1 MSNQVSQSRRVDFL
15 HTQVFRRF
23 IVYVLR
29 ARLLQMLATVIDTL
43 RYANSLKDAG
53 VDASQAEAMARAI
66 NAELTLG
73 LATKA
78 DLDHAAAQQKS
89 DLDRAVAQQK
99 GDLDRAVAQQ
109 KGDLD
114 RAVAELKGEIDRL
127 DGKIEVQGRYTFLV
141 LALIAALGLYNAAAP
156 HLSQTKPDLPG
167 AASSGVSLATPNAPT
182 PATNPPP

>member
-1 MSNQVSQSRRVDFL
+1 MP
-15 HTQVFRRF
+15 
-23 IVYVLR
+23 
-29 ARLLQMLATVIDTL
+29 ATVIDTL

-99 GDLDRAVAQQ
+99 GDLDRAVAQQKGNLDRAVAQQKGDLDQAVAQQKGDLDQAVAKQ

>member
-1 MSNQVSQSRRVDFL
+1 MP
-15 HTQVFRRF
+15 
-23 IVYVLR
+23 
-29 ARLLQMLATVIDTL
+29 ATLIDTL
-43 RYANSLKDAG
+43 RYANTLKDAG

-66 NAELTLG
+66 NDELTLG

-89 DLDRAVAQQK
+89 DLDRAVAIQKGDLERAVAEHKGDLERAVAQQK
-99 GDLDRAVAQQ
+99 GDLERAVAQQ

-156 HLSQTKPDLPG
+156 HLSQRNQSASPG
-167 AASSGVSLATPNAPT
+167 AASSRVSVATPNAST

>member
-1 MSNQVSQSRRVDFL
+1 MP
-15 HTQVFRRF
+15 
-23 IVYVLR
+23 
-29 ARLLQMLATVIDTL
+29 ATVIDTL

-78 DLDHAAAQQKS
+78 DLDHAAAQQKG

-99 GDLDRAVAQQ
+99 GDLDRAVAQQKGNLDRAVAQQKGDLDQAVAKQ